1 VITGRTVASV
11 VMVLDGLALAAL
23 VTYAAVSNRVT
34 GREVLYGLIVLA
46 VAAVAVAWL
55 RRDRRTP

>member
-1 VITGRTVASV
+1 MILA
-11 VMVLDGLALAAL
+11 GLALAAL
-23 VTYAAVSNRVT
+23 VTFAAVSNRVT

-46 VAAVAVAWL
+46 VAAVAAAWL